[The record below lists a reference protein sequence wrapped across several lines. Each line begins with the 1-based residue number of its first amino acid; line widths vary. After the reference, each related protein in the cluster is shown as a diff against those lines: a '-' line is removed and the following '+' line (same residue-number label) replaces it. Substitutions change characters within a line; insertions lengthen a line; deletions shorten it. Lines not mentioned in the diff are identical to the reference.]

1 MEYNFKEMEKKWQKY
16 WLDNKTFATNI
27 ESEKP
32 KFYAL
37 DMFPYPSGSGLH
49 VGHPKGY
56 TATDIISRFKRLKGF
71 EVMHPMGWDAFGL
84 PAEQY
89 ALKTGNHPAG
99 FTQTNIDTF
108 RKQIQSLGFSYDWDR
123 EINTTDPEYYRWSQ
137 WIFLKLYEHGLAEVQ
152 EVPVNYCQE
161 CGAVLANE
169 EVTNGLCERGHGV
182 IQLPMR
188 QWVLKITKYADRL
201 LDDLNTLDWPESLKD
216 MQRNWIGRSEGAVI
230 SFGENNKSI
239 EVFTTKPYTIYGVAA
254 IVIAV
259 DHENLDEYVTEDNK
273 DIVDKFKTSTLNKTD
288 LERNELNKD
297 KSGVFTGSYVI
308 NPINNKEVPVY
319 IGDYVL
325 KTFGTG
331 AVMCVPFHD
340 ERDYD
345 FGKKYNLEFIQ
356 VLEGDNTKVIINDG
370 PLMNSE
376 ILNGLDVISA
386 NNKILEIIETNAYG
400 KKEVRFKLRDWL
412 FSRQR
417 YWGEPF
423 PIVYDKDGKIIALDE
438 TELPIKLPHLDK
450 IEPGNDGSSPL
461 FNATDWLTFE
471 YQGEMVTRETNTM
484 PQWAGSCWYYIRYL
498 DPNNKQQLIDFD
510 IAKKWLPV
518 DLYIGGAE
526 HAVLHLLYARFW
538 FKFLFDIG
546 QVPVNEPFQ
555 KLFNQGMIQGPD
567 GQKMSKSKGN
577 VVNPD
582 DIVKSHG
589 ADTLRL
595 YEMFMGPLDASVPW
609 TEEGL
614 DGSKRF
620 IDRIWRLYSTLEFV
634 DNCDEMEILIN
645 KTIKKVEN
653 DIETLSF
660 NTAISQLMIF
670 VNTATKIKKMTREQA
685 LKFNIIIY
693 PFIPH
698 VSEEINNKILNNDN
712 LVNELSW
719 PIIDDSKLVEESIEI
734 IIQVNGKIK
743 AKKIIP
749 VDLSKEELR
758 KISIGEIENLI
769 GDKKIIKEIIVVN
782 KLVNFIIK

>member
-297 KSGVFTGSYVI
+297 KS
-308 NPINNKEVPVY
+308 
-319 IGDYVL
+319 
-325 KTFGTG
+325 
-331 AVMCVPFHD
+331 A
-340 ERDYD
+340 
-345 FGKKYNLEFIQ
+345 
-356 VLEGDNTKVIINDG
+356 
-370 PLMNSE
+370 
-376 ILNGLDVISA
+376 
-386 NNKILEIIETNAYG
+386 
-400 KKEVRFKLRDWL
+400 
-412 FSRQR
+412 
-417 YWGEPF
+417 
-423 PIVYDKDGKIIALDE
+423 
-438 TELPIKLPHLDK
+438 
-450 IEPGNDGSSPL
+450 
-461 FNATDWLTFE
+461 
-471 YQGEMVTRETNTM
+471 
-484 PQWAGSCWYYIRYL
+484 
-498 DPNNKQQLIDFD
+498 
-510 IAKKWLPV
+510 
-518 DLYIGGAE
+518 
-526 HAVLHLLYARFW
+526 
-538 FKFLFDIG
+538 
-546 QVPVNEPFQ
+546 
-555 KLFNQGMIQGPD
+555 
-567 GQKMSKSKGN
+567 
-577 VVNPD
+577 
-582 DIVKSHG
+582 
-589 ADTLRL
+589 
-595 YEMFMGPLDASVPW
+595 
-609 TEEGL
+609 
-614 DGSKRF
+614 
-620 IDRIWRLYSTLEFV
+620 
-634 DNCDEMEILIN
+634 
-645 KTIKKVEN
+645 
-653 DIETLSF
+653 
-660 NTAISQLMIF
+660 
-670 VNTATKIKKMTREQA
+670 
-685 LKFNIIIY
+685 
-693 PFIPH
+693 
-698 VSEEINNKILNNDN
+698 
-712 LVNELSW
+712 
-719 PIIDDSKLVEESIEI
+719 
-734 IIQVNGKIK
+734 
-743 AKKIIP
+743 
-749 VDLSKEELR
+749 
-758 KISIGEIENLI
+758 
-769 GDKKIIKEIIVVN
+769 
-782 KLVNFIIK
+782 